1 VSVLLRPAELL
12 YRGINRG
19 RRALYRAGVLRAKR
33 LHRPVISIGNL
44 GAGGAGKTPAVIA
57 LCRYLESQGLRVA
70 VLTRGYGRG
79 DPSYTGSVTSL
90 DADKYGDEPVLIKRS
105 IAGDVLVGANRYANA
120 RNYDCDVFVLDD
132 GFQHLQL
139 HRDLDIVI
147 DAPARFYREG
157 RGALRD
163 ADIVIPRRLR
173 TLVPESLRGQ
183 RVFAFAGLADNPQ
196 FFASLVEAGL
206 QLAGTKGFRDHH
218 RYSQADLD
226 EIRRDAKGAPVVT
239 SEKDA
244 VKIEDPAIIAV
255 GAELVIEQEVLD
267 EALRVASGELRE
279 QLGPGDEESRA
290 AIGDSGGLDD
300 SGDTARGTRNSQPAT
315 KRKRRKHPLV
325 ERAEYIAARA
335 VTRLVA
341 SMSEEA
347 VYRWGTRVGALAGK
361 VIRRR
366 DRLGMRN
373 LRATF
378 PDRDERELRKILDES
393 WRHFGRELFQYLR
406 LQNASEEELLEACPI
421 VNQELVTEAIAR
433 GKGTMLVSGHW
444 GGWEIG
450 GLVVMSLLR
459 NVKTVARPLD
469 NALLERDLQRM
480 REKTGTEVVDR
491 RRAGRLLMR
500 GLAENG
506 VILLL
511 VDQAVQPKEG
521 VLVPFLGRPAWTTP
535 APAKMALRT
544 GATIV
549 FGFCNADGLRHRL
562 EFTEAIRADLLSG
575 DERDPVNLTTRINE
589 LISARITARPELW
602 LWMHDRWKGTGES
615 EATNGV

>member
-1 VSVLLRPAELL
+1 MSALLRPAELL
-12 YRGINRG
+12 YRGINRA
-19 RRALYRAGVLRAKR
+19 RRALYRMGVLRAKR

-44 GAGGAGKTPAVIA
+44 GAGGAGKTPAVIT
-57 LCRYLESQGLRVA
+57 LCRHLESQGLRVA

-79 DPSYTGSVTSL
+79 DQSYTGVITSS
-90 DADKYGDEPVLIKRS
+90 DTGKYGDEPVLIKHAIS
-105 IAGDVLVGANRYANA
+105 GDVLVGANRYKNA
-120 RNYDCDVFVLDD
+120 RGYDCDVFVLDD

-157 RGALRD
+157 RSALED

-173 TLVPESLRGQ
+173 TLVPESLHGQ
-183 RVFAFAGLADNPQ
+183 RVFAFAGLADNEQ
-196 FFASLVEAGL
+196 FFASLAEAGL

-218 RYSQADLD
+218 RYSKADLD
-226 EIRRDAKGAPVVT
+226 GIRRDAKGAPIVT

-244 VKIEDPAIIAV
+244 VKIEDPAIVAV
-255 GAELVIEQEVLD
+255 GAEFVIEQEVLD
-267 EALRVASGELRE
+267 EAVRVARE
-279 QLGPGDEESRA
+279 P
-290 AIGDSGGLDD
+290 
-300 SGDTARGTRNSQPAT
+300 QPEGR
-315 KRKRRKHPLV
+315 RKRRKHPLL
-325 ERAEYIAARA
+325 ERVEYIAVR
-335 VTRLVA
+335 VVSRFVE

-347 VYRWGTRVGALAGK
+347 VYRWGTRLGAFAGK

-378 PDRDERELRKILDES
+378 PDRDERELRKILDET
-393 WRHFGRELFQYLR
+393 WRHFGREFLLYLR
-406 LQNASEEELLEACPI
+406 LQHASEKELHEACPF
-421 VNQELVTEAIAR
+421 VNQELLEETIAR
-433 GKGTMLVSGHW
+433 GRGTMLISGHW
-444 GGWEIG
+444 GAWEIG
-450 GLVVMSLLR
+450 GLAVMSLLR
-459 NVKTVARPLD
+459 NVKSVARPLD
-469 NALLERDLQRM
+469 NTLLERDLQRM

-491 RRAGRLLMR
+491 RRAARVLMR
-500 GLAENG
+500 SLAENG
-506 VILLL
+506 VVMLL

-535 APAKMALRT
+535 APARMALRT

-549 FGFCNADGLRHRL
+549 FAFCNAAGLRHQL

-589 LISARITARPELW
+589 VISARIAARPEHW